1 MDLIPMALSV
11 SSSAN
16 TAAAAFSA
24 APGHQCLFNCFH
36 AASALWHA
44 WLMPSKDVFTARS
57 AINLKTIT
65 CIGPLIPT
73 LLELIGISLGQE

>member
-1 MDLIPMALSV
+1 MDLICMALTINSLV
-11 SSSAN
+11 N
-16 TAAAAFSA
+16 SA
-24 APGHQCLFNCFH
+24 APALSAASGHQCLFNCFH

-44 WLMPSKDVFTARS
+44 WLVPSKDVFTAQR

-65 CIGPLIPT
+65 CIGPLIPA

>member
-1 MDLIPMALSV
+1 MALTINSSV
-11 SSSAN
+11 N

-24 APGHQCLFNCFH
+24 ASGHQCLFNCFR
-36 AASALWHA
+36 APSALWHA
-44 WLMPSKDVFTARS
+44 WPVPPKDVFTAQR

-65 CIGPLIPT
+65 CIGPLIPA